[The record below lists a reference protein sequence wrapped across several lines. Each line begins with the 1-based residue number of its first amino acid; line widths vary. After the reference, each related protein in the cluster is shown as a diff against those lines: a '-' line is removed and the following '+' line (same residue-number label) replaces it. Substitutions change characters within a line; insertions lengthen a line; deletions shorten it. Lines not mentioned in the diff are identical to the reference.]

1 MNKKTNLKIL
11 SGFLLGISV
20 LSPGI
25 VKGAV
30 SIGAVNNAST
40 GYWVSNTGASLTTG
54 GISVGIFSGTPNWN
68 TLKTLEA
75 SAAWAALV
83 SAGFTDL
90 RTFSGI
96 TQPTDWSFASGGT
109 PTATIG
115 GTVGNI
121 PFGSLPISTRL
132 YAVAFDSGSWNST
145 LNTMASATFGGTQWG
160 VVSAFG
166 HSTTTENWVS
176 PADLGSK
183 SLQFKS
189 SKLVASDVL
198 VGSLASNYATT
209 FNVQLIPEPSTG
221 ALLTCGIIAFV
232 SRRRKGFKN

>member
-1 MNKKTNLKIL
+1 MNKKSNLNLL
-11 SGFLLGISV
+11 SGFLLGIS
-20 LSPGI
+20 LISPGI
-25 VKGAV
+25 VRGAV
-30 SIGAVNNAST
+30 SIGAVNNAAT
-40 GYWVSNTGASLTTG
+40 GYWVSSTGASLTTG
-54 GISVGIFSGTPNWN
+54 GISVGIFSGTPDWN
-68 TLKTLEA
+68 ALKTLEA

-90 RTFSGI
+90 RSFSGI
-96 TQPTDWSFASGGT
+96 TQPTDWSFASTGT

-121 PFGSLPISTRL
+121 PFASLPANTRL

-145 LNTMASATFGGTQWG
+145 LNTMASATFGGSQWG

-166 HSTTTENWVS
+166 HATPSENWVS

-189 SKLVASDVL
+189 SNLVASDVL

-221 ALLTCGIIAFV
+221 ALLTCGIIAFC
-232 SRRRKGFKN
+232 SLRRKGLNS

>member
-1 MNKKTNLKIL
+1 MNRKVNANIL
-11 SGFLLGISV
+11 VGFLLATSLV
-20 LSPGI
+20 SPGI

-30 SIGAVNNAST
+30 SIGAVNNVST

-54 GISVGIFSGTPNWN
+54 GISVGIFSGTPDWS

-96 TQPTDWSFASGGT
+96 TQPTDWNFASGGT

-121 PFGSLPISTRL
+121 PFASLPANTRL

-166 HSTTTENWVS
+166 HSTASENWIS

-189 SKLVASDVL
+189 SNLVASDVL
-198 VGSLASNYATT
+198 VGSLASNYATS

-221 ALLTCGIIAFV
+221 SLLTFGLIAFF
-232 SRRRKGFKN
+232 SRRRKGLNN

>member
-1 MNKKTNLKIL
+1 MNRKANINIL
-11 SGFLLGISV
+11 AGFLLGISLV
-20 LSPGI
+20 SPSI

-40 GYWVSNTGASLTTG
+40 GYWVSSTGASLATG
-54 GISVGIFSGTPNWN
+54 GISVGIFSGTPDWG

-90 RTFSGI
+90 RTFAGI

-121 PFGSLPISTRL
+121 PFASLPANTRL

-166 HSTTTENWVS
+166 HLTASENWVA

-189 SKLVASDVL
+189 SNLVASDVL
-198 VGSLASNYATT
+198 VGSLASNYSTT

-221 ALLTCGIIAFV
+221 ALLTCGLIAVF
-232 SRRRKGFKN
+232 SRRRK